1 MSSTRILSELK
12 CLKSQIGKCE
22 KTVIE
27 LIQAK
32 KTMTSKTPE
41 TICSRQVDRQLQQTP
56 IALVGMASLFPQAEN
71 LQEYWENILHEV
83 DCIAE
88 VPSSRWNPKDYYDPN
103 PLAPDKTYSK
113 RGGFVPDLDF
123 NPMEFGLPPN
133 LLEVTDISQLLSL
146 VVAKQALEDSG
157 YGESSNFNREQT
169 GIILGVAT
177 GRQLATPLATRLQYP
192 IWERVL
198 KQSGLSESE
207 TQTIV
212 EKIKLAYVEWNEN
225 AFPGLLGNIVAGRIA
240 NRLDLGGMNCTV
252 DAACASSL
260 AAFKMAISELTD
272 YRANLMLTGGVD
284 TDNSILTYLCFSKT
298 PALSRTQKSRPF
310 DAQSDGILLGEGIGM
325 VALKRLEDAERDS
338 DRIYAVIKGIGTSS
352 DGRFKSIYA
361 PRAAGQVKALERAY
375 QDAGFEP
382 ASMGLIEAHGT
393 GTVAGDLTEFEAL
406 KQFFTERQS
415 AAQSIAL
422 GSIKSQIGHTK
433 AAAGAASVIKVA
445 LALHHKILPPTINI
459 EMPNPKL
466 DLEQSPFYLNTK
478 ARPWIQTEQQGPRRA
493 GVSSFGF
500 GGTNFHVLLEEY
512 RGDRNQTAPDL
523 SIQPYR
529 LHRSPASIVL
539 SATTPAQ
546 LLIESRTT
554 LEKFQL
560 ETETASYPAFV
571 EACQGTE
578 ILEADAR
585 LGFIADSQAEMCH
598 KLAIAI
604 NWLEKQPNLSE
615 WEHPKGIYFRET
627 GINLKGKVVALFS
640 GQGSQY
646 LNMGR
651 ELAMN
656 FPEVQ
661 QTYSAMD
668 RLCLDRGETPIS
680 EVTFPA
686 PVFTEAARA
695 SQVDRLRRTE
705 YAQPTIGAL
714 SASLFKILERA
725 GLQPD
730 FAAGHSFG
738 ELTALWAAKVL
749 SDEDYFALVRARGKA
764 MATPPT
770 TEADLGAM
778 MAVKMTLDRVQ
789 EAIQSFPQVAIANI
803 NSPQQ
808 VVLAGARS
816 AIETLQQQLQ
826 SNGEMATLLP
836 VAAAFHTP
844 LVAYAQKP
852 FAKAI
857 ETVKFKPPQFS
868 VYTNAT
874 GQRYPDEPNA
884 IRKILKDHL
893 LNRVQ
898 FQREIETIYSEGG
911 YCFIE
916 FGPKATLT
924 NLVKEILGDAP
935 HIAVALNASAQHDSD
950 RQLREAVLQLRIAGL
965 ALGNI
970 DPYPL
975 ASSLTPATEPNKA
988 LKVRLGATNYISEK
1002 TKLAFEKAL
1011 HNGQPAQINSDG
1023 EEVRPL
1029 ALIPDPEMSGA
1040 KPTAVPLGLP
1050 IADRSPPVPISA
1062 RESCQPAVSPSHQ
1075 PAPETESQIMT
1086 QSSLD
1091 ASRLFQHLDNSLS
1104 QLRQHQS
1111 ETLQIHSQYLNHQ
1124 MEYAKLFCHLAQ
1136 QQGTLYTDF
1145 AKGGATVEID
1155 TTQVTVL
1162 QSLDRN
1168 LTHFH
1173 EHQTQTL
1180 ELHGRSLDRQ
1190 AEYARNLF
1198 HLAEQQYR
1206 ALLGDSSIYSSA
1218 ESLQKPVASP
1228 STSVPSVP
1236 VEPSLVSQTL
1246 AHPPS
1251 PAVKTVEPITFP
1263 TELSRNSKLH
1273 PDVET
1278 HPGPS
1283 NSRSNNG
1290 QSNGNG
1296 TVTAA
1301 IAGQQESASLEFKPP
1316 QPQPIQMSSAP
1327 PPPEIDATELEPILL
1342 AIVSEKTGYPSEM
1355 LELEMDMEA
1364 DLGIDSIKRVE
1375 ILGALQESFP
1385 STAEPNLEDLAE
1397 LRTLSQIAAYMAQ
1410 LSTSLSPVEGSP
1422 IQEET
1427 DEPISL
1433 EAAELKLPKNVNG
1446 NGNGLHHDN
1455 GSHPSRLV
1463 TAPPES
1469 GNGLHRETATATAI
1483 APRLEDEPLTPV
1495 AELPD
1500 LDLAHP
1506 LALQRPN
1513 PAPTVPGIDFID
1525 VEVEALSQNMLE
1537 IVGEKTGYP
1546 VEMLE
1551 LDMDMEAD
1559 LGIDSIK
1566 RVEILG
1572 TAQERFPN
1580 LPQPNLEDLAELRT
1594 LRQIVDFLGDQTAE
1608 KKNDYPRADLRFP
1621 ERVSSVRRGIVRL
1634 KSLPVPDWLECPAPN
1649 VCLLTDDGSAA
1660 TLKLANAL
1668 TLKGS
1673 NVVVLSFPSLLV
1685 PSRLSLP
1692 AQIVRVDLAD
1702 LDEAHLQHQLAKL
1715 MKTYGLIDTF
1725 IHLHPR
1731 ALLPEASKAILRQ
1744 VFLLAKHLKQ
1754 PLTTTAQT
1762 RRSCF
1767 VSATWLDGTFG
1778 LSRQDNFSAIA
1789 AGLFGLTKSLARE
1802 WPTVFCRA
1810 IDFSP
1815 ELKTDKVVQAILAE
1829 LHDPNLAIAEV
1840 GYSVTGRSTLTC

>member
-1 MSSTRILSELK
+1 MSSTRILSDLK

-32 KTMTSKTPE
+32 KTMTSE
-41 TICSRQVDRQLQQTP
+41 TICSRQVNRQLQQTP
-56 IALVGMASLFPQAEN
+56 IAIVGMASLFPQAEN

-88 VPSSRWNPKDYYDPN
+88 VPSSRWNTEDYYDPN
-103 PLAPDKTYSK
+103 PSAPDKTYSK

-133 LLEVTDISQLLSL
+133 LLEVTDVSQLLSL

-207 TQTIV
+207 TQAIV

-325 VALKRLEDAERDS
+325 VALKRLEDAKKDG

-406 KQFFTERQS
+406 KQFFSDRQS
-415 AAQSIAL
+415 AKQSIAL

-459 EMPNPKL
+459 EAPNPKL

-478 ARPWIQTEQQGPRRA
+478 ARPWIRTEEQGPRRA

-500 GGTNFHVLLEEY
+500 GGTNFHVLLEEH
-512 RGDRNQTAPDL
+512 RGDRNAHAPDRL
-523 SIQPYR
+523 IQPYR
-529 LHRSPASIVL
+529 LHRRPASIVL
-539 SATTPAQ
+539 SAATPAQ
-546 LLIESRTT
+546 LLIESRAT

-560 ETETASYPAFV
+560 ETGAASYPAFV
-571 EACQGTE
+571 EACQMAE
-578 ILEADAR
+578 IPEADAR

-604 NWLEKQPNLSE
+604 NWLEKQPDLAA

-627 GINLKGKVVALFS
+627 GLNLKGKVVALFS

-661 QTYSAMD
+661 QTYSAID
-668 RLCLDRGETPIS
+668 RLCLSQGETPIS
-680 EVTFPA
+680 EVVFPA
-686 PVFTEAARA
+686 PVFTEAARTP
-695 SQVDRLRRTE
+695 QVDRLRRTE
-705 YAQPTIGAL
+705 YAQPAIGAL

-725 GLQPD
+725 GLKPN

-749 SDEDYFALVRARGKA
+749 SDEDYFALVRARGQA
-764 MATPPT
+764 MATPPAT
-770 TEADLGAM
+770 DADSGAM

-789 EAIQSFPQVAIANI
+789 EAIQAFPQVAIANI
-803 NSPQQ
+803 NAPQQ

-826 SNGEMATLLP
+826 SKGEMATLLP

-857 ETVKFKPPQFS
+857 ETVKFKSPQFS

-874 GQRYPDEPNA
+874 GQRYPGEPNA

-898 FQREIETIYSEGG
+898 FQREIETIYAEGG

-935 HIAVALNASAQHDSD
+935 HIAVALNASAQHDGD
-950 RQLREAVLQLRIAGL
+950 RQLREAVLQLRVAGL

-975 ASSLTPATEPNKA
+975 APSLTAAVEPNKA
-988 LKVRLGATNYISEK
+988 LKVRLGATNYVSEK

-1011 HNGQPAQINSDG
+1011 QNGQPIQKAASSKQTL
-1023 EEVRPL
+1023 RPL
-1029 ALIPDPEMSGA
+1029 ELVPDPQHTKT
-1040 KPTAVPLGLP
+1040 KPDAVARALP
-1050 IADRSPPVPISA
+1050 MADRSPPVPSSA
-1062 RESCQPAVSPSHQ
+1062 NGSAHLAVSPPHQ
-1075 PAPETESQIMT
+1075 PSPETESQIMAH
-1086 QSSLD
+1086 SSLD
-1091 ASRLFQHLDNSLS
+1091 ASRLFQHLDNSLA

-1124 MEYAKLFCHLAQ
+1124 MEYAKLFCNLAQ
-1136 QQGTLYTDF
+1136 QQGTLYADF
-1145 AKGGATVEID
+1145 AKGGVNAETD

-1190 AEYARNLF
+1190 TEYARNLF

-1206 ALLGDSSIYSSA
+1206 ALLGNSSVYSSA
-1218 ESLQKPVASP
+1218 ESFAQPVALS
-1228 STSVPSVP
+1228 STSAPSAP
-1236 VEPSLVSQTL
+1236 AQPSLISQTL
-1246 AHPPS
+1246 AHPPN
-1251 PAVKTVEPITFP
+1251 PAVKTVEPIVFP
-1263 TELSRNSKLH
+1263 AEPYNGKSQPS
-1273 PDVET
+1273 VEP
-1278 HPGPS
+1278 HPGLL
-1283 NSRSNNG
+1283 NGRSNG
-1290 QSNGNG
+1290 
-1296 TVTAA
+1296 VAPVAA
-1301 IAGQQESASLEFKPP
+1301 QLESPDLKFNPP
-1316 QPQPIQMSSAP
+1316 QPAVMSSPQPSLAV
-1327 PPPEIDATELEPILL
+1327 DTAELEPILL

-1375 ILGALQESFP
+1375 ILGALQERFP
-1385 STAEPNLEDLAE
+1385 STAQPNLEDLAE
-1397 LRTLSQIAAYMAQ
+1397 LRTLAQIVAYMAQ
-1410 LSTSLSPVEGSP
+1410 LSTSSLLPIKDSP
-1422 IQEET
+1422 IQQDT
-1427 DEPISL
+1427 YALLGL
-1433 EAAELKLPKNVNG
+1433 EATENLPKNG
-1446 NGNGLHHDN
+1446 NGNGNGN
-1455 GSHPSRLV
+1455 GSHHSNGSHLSPPV
-1463 TAPPES
+1463 TAPPEPE
-1469 GNGLHRETATATAI
+1469 NGAYQETTTATAI
-1483 APRLEDEPLTPV
+1483 APRLEDVPLTP
-1495 AELPD
+1495 AALLPD
-1500 LDLAHP
+1500 LDLVPP
-1506 LALQRPN
+1506 LALLQRPN
-1513 PAPTVPGIDFID
+1513 PVAIVPEIDID
-1525 VEVEALSQNMLE
+1525 VEALSQNLLE

-1580 LPQPNLEDLAELRT
+1580 LSQPNLEDLAELRT
-1594 LRQIVDFLGDQTAE
+1594 LRQIVEFLGDRTAE
-1608 KKNDYPRADLRFP
+1608 KKNNSSRTDRPSP
-1621 ERVSSVRRGIVRL
+1621 ERVSSIRRGVVRL
-1634 KSLPVPDWLECPAPN
+1634 KSLPAPDWLECPAPD
-1649 VCLLTDDGSAA
+1649 VCLLTDDGSTA
-1660 TLKLANAL
+1660 TVELANAL

-1673 NVVVLSFPSLLV
+1673 KVVVLSFPPILV

-1692 AQIVRVDLAD
+1692 DGVVRFELTD
-1702 LDEAHLQHQLAKL
+1702 LDEAHLQHQLAML
-1715 MKTYGLIDTF
+1715 MKIYGSIDTF

-1731 ALLPEASKAILRQ
+1731 SLLPLEGERSYAEAGKAILQQ
-1744 VFLLAKHLKQ
+1744 VFLLAKYLKQ
-1754 PLTTTAQT
+1754 PLNTAAQT

-1767 VSATWLDGTFG
+1767 LSAAWLDGTFG
-1778 LSRQDNFSAIA
+1778 LSRQGSFSAIA
-1789 AGLFGLTKSLARE
+1789 AGVFGLTKSLAHE
-1802 WPTVFCRA
+1802 WPAVFCRA

-1815 ELKTDKVVQAILAE
+1815 ELKTDTVVQAILAE
-1829 LHDPNLAIAEV
+1829 LYDPNLAIAEV
-1840 GYSVTGRSTLTC
+1840 GYSPRGRATLTC

>member
-32 KTMTSKTPE
+32 RTMTSKTPE
-41 TICSRQVDRQLQQTP
+41 TICSRQVDRQLQRTP
-56 IALVGMASLFPQAEN
+56 IALIGMASLFPQAEN

-88 VPSSRWNPKDYYDPN
+88 VPPSRWNPEDYYDPN

-157 YGESSNFNREQT
+157 YGESSNFNREQA
-169 GIILGVAT
+169 GIILGVTA
-177 GRQLATPLATRLQYP
+177 GRQLATPLSTRLQYP

-207 TQTIV
+207 TQAVI

-272 YRANLMLTGGVD
+272 YRADLMLTGGVD

-325 VALKRLEDAERDS
+325 VALKRLEDAERDG

-406 KQFFTERQS
+406 KQFFAEHQS
-415 AAQSIAL
+415 ANQSIAL

-459 EMPNPKL
+459 ETPNPKL

-478 ARPWIQTEQQGPRRA
+478 ARPWIRTEEQGPRRA

-500 GGTNFHVLLEEY
+500 GGTNFHVLLEEHQ
-512 RGDRNQTAPDL
+512 GDRNQSVSDS

-529 LHRSPASIVL
+529 LHRRPASIVL
-539 SATTPAQ
+539 SAATSAQ
-546 LLIESRTT
+546 LLIESRAT

-560 ETETASYPAFV
+560 ETGVASYSAFV
-571 EACQGTE
+571 EACQGAE
-578 ILEADAR
+578 IPEADAR

-604 NWLEKQPNLSE
+604 NWLEKQPDLSA
-615 WEHPKGIYFRET
+615 WEHPKGIYFRES

-661 QTYSAMD
+661 QTFSAMD
-668 RLCLDRGETPIS
+668 CLCLERGETPIS

-686 PVFTEAARA
+686 PVFTEAARTP
-695 SQVDRLRRTE
+695 QLDRLRRTE
-705 YAQPTIGAL
+705 YAQPAIGAF
-714 SASLFKILERA
+714 SVSLFKILERA

-749 SDEDYFALVRARGKA
+749 SDEDYFALVRARGQA

-770 TEADLGAM
+770 TEADLGGM
-778 MAVKMTLDRVQ
+778 MAVKMPLDRVQ

-816 AIETLQQQLQ
+816 AIESLQQQLQ
-826 SNGEMATLLP
+826 NKGEMATLLP

-857 ETVKFKPPQFS
+857 ETVKFKSPQSS

-898 FQREIETIYSEGG
+898 FQREIETIYAAGG

-950 RQLREAVLQLRIAGL
+950 RQFREAVLQLRIAGL

-970 DPYPL
+970 DPYPI
-975 ASSLTPATEPNKA
+975 ASSPIAAAEPNKA

-1002 TKLAFEKAL
+1002 SKLAFEKAL
-1011 HNGQPAQINSDG
+1011 QNGRPPKTSHSGNGA
-1023 EEVRPL
+1023 RPL
-1029 ALIPDPEMSGA
+1029 ALVPDPQISDA
-1040 KPTAVPLGLP
+1040 QPTTVPLELP
-1050 IADRSPPVPISA
+1050 IADRSPPVPISTDK
-1062 RESCQPAVSPSHQ
+1062 SFQPAVSPSHQ

-1086 QSSLD
+1086 QPSLD
-1091 ASRLFQHLDNSLS
+1091 ASRLFQHLDNSLA

-1111 ETLQIHSQYLNHQ
+1111 ETLQIHSQYLTHQ
-1124 MEYAKLFCHLAQ
+1124 MEYAKLFCNLAQ
-1136 QQGTLYTDF
+1136 QQGTLYADF

-1173 EHQTQTL
+1173 EHQIQTL
-1180 ELHGRSLDRQ
+1180 ELHGRSLDSQ
-1190 AEYARNLF
+1190 TEYARNLF
-1198 HLAEQQYR
+1198 HLAEQQYQ
-1206 ALLGDSSIYSSA
+1206 ALLGDRSVHSSA
-1218 ESLQKPVASP
+1218 ESFQEPVAFPLISVP
-1228 STSVPSVP
+1228 STSA
-1236 VEPSLVSQTL
+1236 EPSQGSQTL

-1251 PAVKTVEPITFP
+1251 PAVKTAEPIVFP
-1263 TELSRNSKLH
+1263 TELSHNGKSQPDGEPH
-1273 PDVET
+1273 P
-1278 HPGPS
+1278 S
-1283 NSRSNNG
+1283 S
-1290 QSNGNG
+1290 SNGRSNG
-1296 TVTAA
+1296 TVTSAA
-1301 IAGQQESASLEFKPP
+1301 TEQQKVSALELEPSQPRPIEMFIPP
-1316 QPQPIQMSSAP
+1316 QS
-1327 PPPEIDATELEPILL
+1327 PEIDAAELETVLL

-1375 ILGALQESFP
+1375 ILGALQERFP
-1385 STAEPNLEDLAE
+1385 SPVQPNLEDLAE

-1410 LSTSLSPVEGSP
+1410 LSTSPLPQQDNP
-1422 IQEET
+1422 IQQET
-1427 DEPISL
+1427 YEPINL
-1433 EAAELKLPKNVNG
+1433 ETNEFKLLKNG
-1446 NGNGLHHDN
+1446 NGNGN
-1455 GSHPSRLV
+1455 GSHYSHPD
-1463 TAPPES
+1463 TALPES
-1469 GNGLHRETATATAI
+1469 GNGSHRETATATAI
-1483 APRLEDEPLTPV
+1483 APRLEDAPLNPV
-1495 AELPD
+1495 ASLPD
-1500 LDLAHP
+1500 LDLTHP

-1513 PAPTVPGIDFID
+1513 PAPTVPQIDID
-1525 VEVEALSQNMLE
+1525 VEALSQNMLE
-1537 IVGEKTGYP
+1537 IVSEKTGYP

-1572 TAQERFPN
+1572 TVQERFPN

-1594 LRQIVDFLGDQTAE
+1594 LRQIADFLGNQSAE
-1608 KKNDYPRADLRFP
+1608 KKTAPIP
-1621 ERVSSVRRGIVRL
+1621 EPIASSPSELVRSG
-1634 KSLPVPDWLECPAPN
+1634 
-1649 VCLLTDDGSAA
+1649 G
-1660 TLKLANAL
+1660 
-1668 TLKGS
+1668 
-1673 NVVVLSFPSLLV
+1673 VLS
-1685 PSRLSLP
+1685 
-1692 AQIVRVDLAD
+1692 
-1702 LDEAHLQHQLAKL
+1702 
-1715 MKTYGLIDTF
+1715 G
-1725 IHLHPR
+1725 
-1731 ALLPEASKAILRQ
+1731 
-1744 VFLLAKHLKQ
+1744 
-1754 PLTTTAQT
+1754 
-1762 RRSCF
+1762 
-1767 VSATWLDGTFG
+1767 
-1778 LSRQDNFSAIA
+1778 
-1789 AGLFGLTKSLARE
+1789 
-1802 WPTVFCRA
+1802 
-1810 IDFSP
+1810 
-1815 ELKTDKVVQAILAE
+1815 
-1829 LHDPNLAIAEV
+1829 
-1840 GYSVTGRSTLTC
+1840 

>member
-88 VPSSRWNPKDYYDPN
+88 VPSSRWNPEDYYDPN

-157 YGESSNFNREQT
+157 YGESSNFNREQA
-169 GIILGVAT
+169 GIILGVTA
-177 GRQLATPLATRLQYP
+177 GRQLATPLSTRLQYP

-207 TQTIV
+207 TQAVI

-272 YRANLMLTGGVD
+272 YRADLMLTGGVD

-325 VALKRLEDAERDS
+325 VALKRLEDAERDG

-406 KQFFTERQS
+406 KQFFAERQS
-415 AAQSIAL
+415 ANQSIAL

-459 EMPNPKL
+459 ETPNPKL

-478 ARPWIQTEQQGPRRA
+478 ARPWIRTEQQGPRRA

-512 RGDRNQTAPDL
+512 LGDRNQAASDL

-529 LHRSPASIVL
+529 LHRRPASIVL
-539 SATTPAQ
+539 SAATSAQ
-546 LLIESRTT
+546 LLIEARAT

-560 ETETASYPAFV
+560 ETGAASYPAFV
-571 EACQGTE
+571 EACQGIE
-578 ILEADAR
+578 IPEADAR

-598 KLAIAI
+598 KVAIAI
-604 NWLEKQPNLSE
+604 NWLEKQPDSSA

-640 GQGSQY
+640 GQGAQY

-668 RLCLDRGETPIS
+668 RLYLDRGETPIS

-695 SQVDRLRRTE
+695 PQLDRLRRTE
-705 YAQPTIGAL
+705 YAQPAIGAF

-749 SDEDYFALVRARGKA
+749 SDEDYFALVRARGQA

-778 MAVKMTLDRVQ
+778 MAVKMPLDRVQ
-789 EAIQSFPQVAIANI
+789 EVIKPFPQVAIANI

-816 AIETLQQQLQ
+816 AIESLQQQLQ
-826 SNGEMATLLP
+826 SKGEMATLLP

-898 FQREIETIYSEGG
+898 FQREIETIYAEGG

-950 RQLREAVLQLRIAGL
+950 RQFREAVLQLRIAGL

-975 ASSLTPATEPNKA
+975 NLLPTVAAEPNKA

-1011 HNGQPAQINSDG
+1011 QNGQPAKATSSGNG
-1023 EEVRPL
+1023 ARPL
-1029 ALIPDPEMSGA
+1029 ALVPDPQISSE
-1040 KPTAVPLGLP
+1040 KPTALELP
-1050 IADRSPPVPISA
+1050 IADRSPPVPISTQP
-1062 RESCQPAVSPSHQ
+1062 SFQPAVSPSHQ

-1091 ASRLFQHLDNSLS
+1091 ASRLFQHLDNSLA

-1136 QQGTLYTDF
+1136 QQGTLYADF

-1155 TTQVTVL
+1155 TTQVAVL

-1190 AEYARNLF
+1190 TEYARNLF

-1206 ALLGDSSIYSSA
+1206 ALLGDRSVYSST
-1218 ESLQKPVASP
+1218 ESLQEPVALPSP
-1228 STSVPSVP
+1228 SVPSTP
-1236 VEPSLVSQTL
+1236 AEPSLVSQTL
-1246 AHPPS
+1246 APPPR
-1251 PAVKTVEPITFP
+1251 PAVKTAEPISFP
-1263 TELSRNSKLH
+1263 TELSRNGKSQ
-1273 PDVET
+1273 PDVEA
-1278 HPGPS
+1278 HPSPS
-1283 NSRSNNG
+1283 NGRS
-1290 QSNGNG
+1290 NG
-1296 TVTAA
+1296 TVISAA
-1301 IAGQQESASLEFKPP
+1301 AEQQKISALEYEPP
-1316 QPQPIQMSSAP
+1316 QPKLVQMSSPVSSPA
-1327 PPPEIDATELEPILL
+1327 IDAAELEPILL

-1375 ILGALQESFP
+1375 ILGALQEQFP
-1385 STAEPNLEDLAE
+1385 SPVQPNLEDLAE

-1410 LSTSLSPVEGSP
+1410 LSTSLPPVEGSP

-1433 EAAELKLPKNVNG
+1433 EAIQLKLPKNGHSNG
-1446 NGNGLHHDN
+1446 NGNGSHHSN
-1455 GSHPSRLV
+1455 GHSSHPVIAS
-1463 TAPPES
+1463 PES
-1469 GNGLHRETATATAI
+1469 GNGSHRETATATAI
-1483 APRLEDEPLTPV
+1483 APRIEDAPLTPV
-1495 AELPD
+1495 ASLPD
-1500 LDLAHP
+1500 LDLAYP
-1506 LALQRPN
+1506 LALQSSN
-1513 PAPTVPGIDFID
+1513 PTPTVPVIDFAD
-1525 VEVEALSQNMLE
+1525 VDVEALSQNMLE

-1580 LPQPNLEDLAELRT
+1580 LPHPNLEDLAELRT
-1594 LRQIVDFLGDQTAE
+1594 LRQIVDFLGDRTAE
-1608 KKNDYPRADLRFP
+1608 KKTAAIP
-1621 ERVSSVRRGIVRL
+1621 ESI
-1634 KSLPVPDWLECPAPN
+1634 APSPSEL
-1649 VCLLTDDGSAA
+1649 VQSG
-1660 TLKLANAL
+1660 
-1668 TLKGS
+1668 G
-1673 NVVVLSFPSLLV
+1673 VLS
-1685 PSRLSLP
+1685 
-1692 AQIVRVDLAD
+1692 
-1702 LDEAHLQHQLAKL
+1702 
-1715 MKTYGLIDTF
+1715 G
-1725 IHLHPR
+1725 
-1731 ALLPEASKAILRQ
+1731 
-1744 VFLLAKHLKQ
+1744 
-1754 PLTTTAQT
+1754 
-1762 RRSCF
+1762 
-1767 VSATWLDGTFG
+1767 
-1778 LSRQDNFSAIA
+1778 
-1789 AGLFGLTKSLARE
+1789 
-1802 WPTVFCRA
+1802 
-1810 IDFSP
+1810 
-1815 ELKTDKVVQAILAE
+1815 
-1829 LHDPNLAIAEV
+1829 
-1840 GYSVTGRSTLTC
+1840 

>member
-41 TICSRQVDRQLQQTP
+41 TICSRQVERQLQQTP

-88 VPSSRWNPKDYYDPN
+88 VPPSRWNTEDYYDPN
-103 PLAPDKTYSK
+103 PMASDKTYSK

-207 TQTIV
+207 TQAIV

-310 DAQSDGILLGEGIGM
+310 DAQSDGILLGEGIGI
-325 VALKRLEDAERDS
+325 VALKRLEDAERDG

-415 AAQSIAL
+415 ANQSIAL

-459 EMPNPKL
+459 ETPNPKL

-478 ARPWIQTEQQGPRRA
+478 ARPWIRTEEQGPRRA

-500 GGTNFHVLLEEY
+500 GGTNFHVLLEEH
-512 RGDRNQTAPDL
+512 RGDRNQPTSDSSL
-523 SIQPYR
+523 QPYR
-529 LHRSPASIVL
+529 LHRRPASVVL
-539 SATTPAQ
+539 SAATPAQ
-546 LLIESRTT
+546 LLIEARAT

-560 ETETASYPAFV
+560 ETGAASYPAFV
-571 EACQGTE
+571 EACQGAE
-578 ILEADAR
+578 IPEANAR

-598 KLAIAI
+598 KLAIAV
-604 NWLEKQPNLSE
+604 NWLEKQPDLSA

-627 GINLKGKVVALFS
+627 GVNLKGKVVALFS

-661 QTYSAMD
+661 HTYSAMD

-686 PVFTEAARA
+686 PVFMEATRTA
-695 SQVDRLRRTE
+695 QVDRLRRTE
-705 YAQPTIGAL
+705 YAQPAIGVF

-749 SDEDYFALVRARGKA
+749 SDEDYFALVRARGQA
-764 MATPPT
+764 MATPPA
-770 TEADLGAM
+770 TEANLGAM

-789 EAIQSFPQVAIANI
+789 DAIQSYPQVAIANV

-826 SNGEMATLLP
+826 SKGEMATLLP

-898 FQREIETIYSEGG
+898 FQREIETIYAEGG

-950 RQLREAVLQLRIAGL
+950 RQFREAVLQLRIAGL
-965 ALGNI
+965 VLGNI

-975 ASSLTPATEPNKA
+975 TSSPTPAAERNKA
-988 LKVRLGATNYISEK
+988 LKVRLGATNYVSEK

-1011 HNGQPAQINSDG
+1011 QNGQPAKATNAKDG
-1023 EEVRPL
+1023 GRPL
-1029 ALIPDPEMSGA
+1029 ALVPDPRMSDA

-1050 IADRSPPVPISA
+1050 IADRSPPVPSSTH
-1062 RESCQPAVSPSHQ
+1062 ESSQLAAVSPLHQ
-1075 PAPETESQIMT
+1075 PAPETESQIMAH
-1086 QSSLD
+1086 SSLD
-1091 ASRLFQHLDNSLS
+1091 ASRLFQHLDNSLA

-1136 QQGTLYTDF
+1136 QQGTLYADL
-1145 AKGGATVEID
+1145 AKGSATAKID

-1190 AEYARNLF
+1190 TEYARNLF

-1206 ALLGDSSIYSSA
+1206 ALLGDSSVYSSA
-1218 ESLQKPVASP
+1218 ESFQETVASP
-1228 STSVPSVP
+1228 PTSASSTPTAPSF
-1236 VEPSLVSQTL
+1236 VSKTL
-1246 AHPPS
+1246 A
-1251 PAVKTVEPITFP
+1251 
-1263 TELSRNSKLH
+1263 
-1273 PDVET
+1273 

-1283 NSRSNNG
+1283 NGRS
-1290 QSNGNG
+1290 NG
-1296 TVTAA
+1296 TVTPSAV
-1301 IAGQQESASLEFKPP
+1301 AGQQESPALEFKPP
-1316 QPQPIQMSSAP
+1316 QLVEMSSP
-1327 PPPEIDATELEPILL
+1327 PRSPEIDAADLELILL

-1375 ILGALQESFP
+1375 ILGALQERFP
-1385 STAEPNLEDLAE
+1385 SPVQPNLEDLAE

-1410 LSTSLSPVEGSP
+1410 LSTSLSPAKGSP
-1422 IQEET
+1422 VQQETYET
-1427 DEPISL
+1427 ISSL
-1433 EAAELKLPKNVNG
+1433 EASELKLPQNG
-1446 NGNGLHHDN
+1446 NGNSNGNGNRLSHSN
-1455 GSHPSRLV
+1455 GSHPSPV
-1463 TAPPES
+1463 TVLPES
-1469 GNGLHRETATATAI
+1469 ADRSRQEMATATAI
-1483 APRLEDEPLTPV
+1483 APRLKDAPLTPITL
-1495 AELPD
+1495 LPD
-1500 LDLAHP
+1500 LDLARP
-1506 LALQRPN
+1506 LALQPLN
-1513 PAPTVPGIDFID
+1513 PAPTVPEIDIDF
-1525 VEVEALSQNMLE
+1525 EALSQNMLE

-1572 TAQERFPN
+1572 TSQERFPN

-1594 LRQIVDFLGDQTAE
+1594 LRQIVDFLSNQTAE
-1608 KKNDYPRADLRFP
+1608 KKTTIP
-1621 ERVSSVRRGIVRL
+1621 EPIASPLSELVRSG
-1634 KSLPVPDWLECPAPN
+1634 
-1649 VCLLTDDGSAA
+1649 G
-1660 TLKLANAL
+1660 
-1668 TLKGS
+1668 
-1673 NVVVLSFPSLLV
+1673 VLS
-1685 PSRLSLP
+1685 
-1692 AQIVRVDLAD
+1692 
-1702 LDEAHLQHQLAKL
+1702 
-1715 MKTYGLIDTF
+1715 G
-1725 IHLHPR
+1725 
-1731 ALLPEASKAILRQ
+1731 
-1744 VFLLAKHLKQ
+1744 
-1754 PLTTTAQT
+1754 
-1762 RRSCF
+1762 
-1767 VSATWLDGTFG
+1767 
-1778 LSRQDNFSAIA
+1778 
-1789 AGLFGLTKSLARE
+1789 
-1802 WPTVFCRA
+1802 
-1810 IDFSP
+1810 
-1815 ELKTDKVVQAILAE
+1815 
-1829 LHDPNLAIAEV
+1829 
-1840 GYSVTGRSTLTC
+1840 